1 MGYIAIV
8 LGFKHRNFLG
18 LQVDKVDSK
27 NGNMV
32 KDGKKYLLVK
42 GNLVIFRNEN
52 GDIIQLCGF

>member
-1 MGYIAIV
+1 M
-8 LGFKHRNFLG
+8 
-18 LQVDKVDSK
+18 DKVDSK

>member
-8 LGFKHRNFLG
+8 LGFKHRNVG